1 MEPHCSVVNITVE
14 MQMKKLKDVGRNS
27 VCERCSIGT
36 SSAPPISVPSKP
48 GTMKT
53 ARSLLSTPFFRSES
67 LDKPGTSRGVDPIQE
82 TTTSRSTQRSTLFR
96 KLYSIITPT
105 QPSQS
110 IPRAMTKHSDTI
122 SADPQTVSR
131 PSPLPKVSAS
141 TVDPGSGPREGLIK
155 FNNKIEK
162 ELNVEITH
170 TLFHGGSV
178 GCVKFSRDGKY
189 LAAGCD
195 DGKTEIY
202 DVRQGTLTK

>member
-53 ARSLLSTPFFRSES
+53 ARSLLSTPFFRSEY
-67 LDKPGTSRGVDPIQE
+67 LNKPGTSRGVAPIQE
-82 TTTSRSTQRSTLFR
+82 TTTSRSTQQSTLFR

-122 SADPQTVSR
+122 SQTVFR
-131 PSPLPKVSAS
+131 PSSLPKVSAS
-141 TVDPGSGPREGLIK
+141 TVDPGPGPREGLIK
-155 FNNKIEK
+155 FNSEIEK
-162 ELNVEITH
+162 ELDVEITH
-170 TLFHGGSV
+170 TLFHGESV
-178 GCVKFSRDGKY
+178 RCVKF
-189 LAAGCD
+189 
-195 DGKTEIY
+195 
-202 DVRQGTLTK
+202 

>member
-1 MEPHCSVVNITVE
+1 
-14 MQMKKLKDVGRNS
+14 MQMKKLQDIGRNF
-27 VCERCSIGT
+27 VCERCSMGT
-36 SSAPPISVPSKP
+36 TSAPQIAVASKP
-48 GTMKT
+48 GTMKS

-82 TTTSRSTQRSTLFR
+82 TTTSRSTQQSTLFR

-122 SADPQTVSR
+122 SADPQTVPC

-141 TVDPGSGPREGLIK
+141 TVDPGSGPCEVLII

-162 ELNVEITH
+162 ELDVEITH
-170 TLFHGGSV
+170 TLFHGKSV
-178 GCVKFSRDGKY
+178 ECVKFSRDGIY

-195 DGKTEIY
+195 DGKTYIY